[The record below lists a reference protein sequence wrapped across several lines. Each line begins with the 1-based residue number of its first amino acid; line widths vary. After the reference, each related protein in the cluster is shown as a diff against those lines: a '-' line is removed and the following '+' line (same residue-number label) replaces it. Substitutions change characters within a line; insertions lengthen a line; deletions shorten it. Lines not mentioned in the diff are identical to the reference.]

1 MNSIPDIPSELEAE
15 KRLLQAEQERIQ
27 SAKRRRDSLTALAG
41 NADFINGWINGY
53 LVDDRDEKLR
63 QLETCLVEDLPI
75 ARQRYLDAKAMLE
88 AICTDI
94 ADICATAR

>member
-27 SAKRRRDSLTALAG
+27 SAKRRRDSLAALAG
-41 NADFINGWINGY
+41 NADFINAWVNGY
-53 LVDDRDEKLR
+53 LADDRDEKLR
-63 QLETCLVEDLPI
+63 QLEDCAVVDLPI

-88 AICTDI
+88 AIRSDI